1 MGWLTFNRLLAVVF
15 AAGFVALLAV
25 QFEDWATATLSLPVY
40 FHVVLLLNLGL
51 WCWATNLH
59 VLNLL
64 GVDTYALLEGSAP
77 LSVLPTAAAAP
88 SARPLASSPASLEPD
103 APGGGGGV
111 PGLSS
116 AVEIGAEFG
125 QPSTSASL
133 GSGNV
138 AGSGVPWAS
147 PKSVLD
153 RLTTP
158 ARPKTA
164 AGGTLTRHAST
175 IRATYAMAA
184 GFTLVTLLSLWLFE
198 VCADAWGEERAEFI
212 PLALYALALFVAF
225 NPWKIVFHHERFKF
239 MRSLSRSAFG
249 GLWSAVPFCD
259 VVLSDILTSFSRVVG
274 DLQLVFCDLVLS
286 PDASAHPGSGPAA
299 TRKHLQGMRAA
310 APPLMEPLDEDQ
322 NDFDASFD
330 PEVMDQPQGLLARET
345 SPVELASV
353 QSQISFFEILAPLL
367 IAYAAHRCSAFG
379 EYNLTKDPKQKRRH
393 LANALKYL
401 SSLPVIYA
409 SYLINRLRVMSHS
422 DAPLSSDEHTTRFNA
437 AVGLWI
443 VLSVINSLY
452 SLYWDVAVDWG
463 LGTSF
468 FDSVASQ
475 MLARIKAQAAR
486 LFRYQRI
493 ASVQGDA
500 APPARRGAVSR
511 FLLAV
516 WRRASTALGL
526 GSAGLRSPP
535 PPTQGSSPVAS
546 IYHSGTSGSLT
557 SRRSRTH
564 SDDDSSGASA
574 DAVLGRN
581 AAHALLRPTLFFRFT
596 GPYYAA
602 ITIDVILR
610 LSWIARV
617 KLLYRLGSVH
627 GHNADSVSRYV
638 IDAQIVGTLA
648 ATDLALKTLEIVRR
662 WVWVFFRVER
672 EWVVTT
678 GVASLAVPLGALG
691 TAASSGLDQAA

>member
-77 LSVLPTAAAAP
+77 L
-88 SARPLASSPASLEPD
+88 
-103 APGGGGGV
+103 
-111 PGLSS
+111 
-116 AVEIGAEFG
+116 
-125 QPSTSASL
+125 
-133 GSGNV
+133 
-138 AGSGVPWAS
+138 

-379 EYNLTKDPKQKRRH
+379 GGLLTSFRARLPFIFRLRQCLAEYNLTKDPKQKRRH